1 MLMVRGTTLTIVM
14 LASLLGSQAVLA
26 ASDVADAV
34 MSKDS
39 QRLEQLLASKK
50 ADVNAA
56 QPDGTTALHW
66 AAYYGD
72 IDVAAKLL
80 KARANPALTTGT
92 GMTPLALACEAG
104 NADLVKLLLKSK
116 ADPNQVL
123 QNGETPLMMAART
136 GSVPVIEL
144 LLAKHAS
151 IDAREKLRGTTA
163 LMWAAANSN
172 TDAVRLLIRK
182 GADINARSAT
192 VSPGRRPYLADSGRA
207 RIEEF
212 IKGVGQGGTVVA
224 VDAPDA
230 AKPAD
235 PAQKEAADRKL
246 AAEREAA
253 KKTLQAF
260 PPDEDL
266 KRGNKQWGG
275 LTPLIFAARDGN
287 IETVRALLDAG
298 SCSNARP
305 IRISQMKVAGIR
317 STSRPTTG
325 TSKAATIPLASRTWI
340 TSSTSSCCSRPA
352 RIRISA

>member
-80 KARANPALTTGT
+80 KARANPALATGT

-144 LLAKHAS
+144 LLAKHAN

-172 TDAVRLLIRK
+172 TDAVRLLIKK
-182 GADINARSAT
+182 GAEINARSAT
-192 VSPGRRPYLADSGRA
+192 VAPGRRPYLADSGRA

-212 IKGVGQGGTVVA
+212 IKGVGQGGTVVS

-235 PAQKEAADRKL
+235 PAQKQAADQKL
-246 AAEREAA
+246 AA
-253 KKTLQAF
+253 
-260 PPDEDL
+260 
-266 KRGNKQWGG
+266 
-275 LTPLIFAARDGN
+275 
-287 IETVRALLDAG
+287 
-298 SCSNARP
+298 
-305 IRISQMKVAGIR
+305 
-317 STSRPTTG
+317 
-325 TSKAATIPLASRTWI
+325 
-340 TSSTSSCCSRPA
+340 
-352 RIRISA
+352 